1 MIDFII
7 NYYYLIG
14 YVIVAIAFIVYSLSG
29 LYNLFQFGYEG
40 DLSRPVGVVYIGAS
54 LIVLIFSLV
63 GLIFIGA

>member
-7 NYYYLIG
+7 NYYYLFG
-14 YVIVAIAFIVYSLSG
+14 YAIVVIAFLIYSLSG

-40 DLSRPVGVVYIGAS
+40 DLSRPIGVIYIFAS
-54 LIVLIFSLV
+54 VILLILSLV